1 MNTALKLCQEEFDSR
16 LPPPVSENETPEIEW
31 IENGVEQ
38 LVDFQSSVQFQR
50 LLHPK
55 QGVTFKRFAE
65 EVEQF
70 AIASSCKSTSAIGE
84 MIIGAL
90 CNSRISRDGASD
102 LMDVPD
108 PKEKLREIARSLLA
122 PLAKD
127 ALIAQAED
135 DEL

>member
-1 MNTALKLCQEEFDSR
+1 VEVDDSA
-16 LPPPVSENETPEIEW
+16 ETEW

-38 LVDFQSSVQFQR
+38 LVDFQSGVQFQR

-70 AIASSCKSTSAIGE
+70 AIASTSKSTSAIGE

-90 CNSRISRDGASD
+90 CNSRISRDGASE
-102 LMDVPD
+102 LMNVPD
-108 PKEKLREIARSLLA
+108 PKEKLREIARGLLA